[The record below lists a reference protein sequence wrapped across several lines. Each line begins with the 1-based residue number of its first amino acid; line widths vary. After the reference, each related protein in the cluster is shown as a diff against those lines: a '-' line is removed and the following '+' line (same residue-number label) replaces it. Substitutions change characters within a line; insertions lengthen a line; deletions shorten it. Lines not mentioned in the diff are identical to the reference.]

1 MERPPLDTLYTKL
14 PNIRKAIQAQ
24 RKQQTMKQW
33 KTLTIGILLAIGA
46 LAALLENQ
54 LAAAGICAV
63 PAACFVGLWCYRYQ
77 RDRKIIAKA
86 YEQLHQS
93 PKAKPTTPQ
102 APKPSR
108 VPEEYL
114 ASLDEAALTRFYTDH
129 IRMGYRPETE
139 EGFWVSTLDRE
150 AGTYIIGK
158 PGYGKSAQIQ
168 NLVLQDIM
176 NGKAVVV
183 IDPHGDLVADIIARV
198 PEPMLPK
205 VHLLDMTDEEYA
217 FGANLLAVGQHLTAV
232 AQTQFIDRFIHVF
245 ETLWPEIASQQY
257 LLRYLRACL
266 ITVLAAPCPNL
277 EDVYRLLTDDNFRSG
292 LLQHV
297 TDQTVREFWQHQYDE
312 LTPSARMQRIAPL
325 VGRLEAIQMARPIL
339 RDILNQRET
348 TLDFREATIGGEVLL
363 FRLPMHVLPQDART
377 LGTILVSILH
387 AAIFSF
393 ADVPFEARPGLA
405 LYVDE
410 VQNFVT
416 PDFSSFFTEARKY
429 RVSLVLA
436 HQHRSQL
443 PAYLQDATLT
453 ARNVLAFQVTP
464 DDARELSAVF
474 PNVVSSARPTEVE
487 QKAIEYLLAKG
498 SGNPQIDLIVET
510 LLRPVQLMPKK
521 NGLIEIVRPGVR
533 GQVLLNA
540 FLHVPAPNNPLVSDP
555 FPVLNRLCHKAQQ
568 TSNAD
573 LFIPSG
579 VVAGFANIGDFYGDL
594 NWANKGKLLT
604 SDVDYPPH
612 LVVPTA
618 DGGTRFTRRPEHSGE
633 WLYYCIW
640 GLRQILTWLAEHP
653 IGKTEHTGAQ
663 QVAQALSSLQQRTA
677 FIRSNSEV
685 GIIYTDDLPE
695 PLTGAA
701 LTEREHGI
709 RQQSYDKY
717 YRPKAGIESEAHMET
732 SPETETN
739 TKPSRWEVI

>member
-1 MERPPLDTLYTKL
+1 
-14 PNIRKAIQAQ
+14 
-24 RKQQTMKQW
+24 MKQW

-46 LAALLENQ
+46 LAALLESQ

-77 RDRKIIAKA
+77 RDRRIIAEA
-86 YEQLHQS
+86 YEELHQS
-93 PKAKPTTPQ
+93 PEAKQTMPKAL
-102 APKPSR
+102 KPSR

-114 ASLDEAALTRFYTDH
+114 ASLDDAELTRFYTDH
-129 IRMGYRPETE
+129 LRMGYRPETE

-183 IDPHGDLVADIIARV
+183 IDPHGDLVSDIIARV
-198 PEPMLPK
+198 PEPMLHK

-217 FGANLLAVGQHLTAV
+217 FGANLLALGKTTSAV
-232 AQTQFIDRFIHVF
+232 AQTQFVDRFIHVF
-245 ETLWPEIASQQY
+245 ETLWPEIAAQQY
-257 LLRYLRACL
+257 LLRYLRAC
-266 ITVLAAPCPNL
+266 VLTLLATPAPNL
-277 EDVYRLLTDDNFRSG
+277 EDMYRLLTDDGFRSG
-292 LLQHV
+292 LVNRLS
-297 TDQTVREFWQHQYDE
+297 DQSVREFWQHQYDE
-312 LTPSARMQRIAPL
+312 LTPSARMQRTAPL

-339 RDILNQRET
+339 RAILNQRDT
-348 TLDFREATIGGEVLL
+348 ALDFRKSAECGEVLL
-363 FRLPMHVLPQDART
+363 FKLPMHVLPQDART

-429 RVSLVLA
+429 RISLVIS

-443 PAYLQDATLT
+443 PTYLQASTLT

-464 DDARELSAVF
+464 DDARELASVY
-474 PNVVSSARPTEVE
+474 PNVIDSKRPTEVE
-487 QKAIEYLLAKG
+487 PKAVEYLLARG
-498 SGNPQIDLIVET
+498 SDNPQIERIIDT
-510 LLRPVQLMPKK
+510 LLRPVQRMPKK

-540 FLHVPAPNNPLVSDP
+540 FLHVPAPENPLVADP
-555 FPVLNRLCHKAQQ
+555 FPALNRLCYEAQQ
-568 TSNAD
+568 TGNAD

-653 IGKTEHTGAQ
+653 IGKTEYTSAQ
-663 QVAQALSSLQQRTA
+663 AVAQALSSLQQRTA

-701 LTEREHGI
+701 LTEREHSI

-717 YRPKAGIESEAHMET
+717 YRPKAGIERETHMET

-739 TKPSRWEVI
+739 TKTARWEVL

>member
-1 MERPPLDTLYTKL
+1 
-14 PNIRKAIQAQ
+14 
-24 RKQQTMKQW
+24 MKQW

-46 LAALLENQ
+46 LAALLESQ

-63 PAACFVGLWCYRYQ
+63 PAACLAGLWFYRYQ
-77 RDRKIIAKA
+77 RDRKIIAEA
-86 YEQLHQS
+86 YEELQRTSEAGQ
-93 PKAKPTTPQ
+93 TTPQ
-102 APKPSR
+102 ALKLSR
-108 VPEEYL
+108 IPEEYL
-114 ASLDEAALTRFYTDH
+114 ASLDEAALIRFYADH
-129 IRMGYRPETE
+129 IRLGYHPETE
-139 EGFWVSTLDRE
+139 EGFWVNTLDRE

-158 PGYGKSAQIQ
+158 PGYGKSAQMLNMI
-168 NLVLQDIM
+168 LQDIM

-183 IDPHGDLVADIIARV
+183 IDPHGDLVSDILARV
-198 PEPMLPK
+198 PEPMLHK
-205 VHLLDMTDEEYA
+205 VHLLDMTDEAYA

-232 AQTQFIDRFIHVF
+232 AQTQFVDRFIHVI
-245 ETLWPEIASQQY
+245 ETLWPEAVQSQQY
-257 LLRYLRACL
+257 LPRYLRASL
-266 ITVLAAPCPNL
+266 ITVLAAPHPNL
-277 EDVYRLLTDDNFRSG
+277 EDMYHLLTDDNFRAG

-312 LTPSARMQRIAPL
+312 LTPSARMQRTAPL

-348 TLDFREATIGGEVLL
+348 TLDFRQSAENNEVLL
-363 FRLPMHVLPQDART
+363 FKLPMHVLPQDARA

-429 RVSLVLA
+429 RISLVIS

-443 PAYLQDATLT
+443 PTYLQASTLT

-464 DDARELSAVF
+464 DDARELSPVF
-474 PNVVSSARPTEVE
+474 PNIVDSTRPTEVE
-487 QKAIEYLLAKG
+487 PKAIEYLLARG
-498 SGNPQIDLIVET
+498 SDNPKIERIIDT
-510 LLRPVQLMPKK
+510 LLRPVQRMPKK
-521 NGLIEIVRPGVR
+521 NGLIEITKPGFR

-540 FLHVPAPNNPLVSDP
+540 FLHVPAPENPLVADP
-555 FPVLNRLCHKAQQ
+555 FPALNRLCYEAQQ
-568 TSNAD
+568 TGNAD

-579 VVAGFANIGDFYGDL
+579 VVAGFANIGDFYGAL
-594 NWANKGKLLT
+594 TWANKGKLLA
-604 SDVDYPPH
+604 SDVEYPPH

-633 WLYYCIW
+633 WLYYCVW
-640 GLRQILTWLAEHP
+640 GIRQILVWLAEHP
-653 IGKTEHTGAQ
+653 IGKTDTASAQ
-663 QVAQALSSLQQRTA
+663 AVAQALSSLQQRTA
-677 FIRSNSEV
+677 FIRCNSEV

-701 LTEREHGI
+701 LAEREHVI
-709 RQQSYDKY
+709 RQQSRDKY
-717 YRPKAGIESEAHMET
+717 YRPKAGIERETPMET
-732 SPETETN
+732 PTEAETKTA
-739 TKPSRWEVI
+739 RWEVL

>member
-1 MERPPLDTLYTKL
+1 
-14 PNIRKAIQAQ
+14 
-24 RKQQTMKQW
+24 MKQW

-46 LAALLENQ
+46 LAALVDSQ
-54 LAAAGICAV
+54 LAAAGICAA
-63 PAACFVGLWCYRYQ
+63 PATLFVGLWFYRYQ
-77 RDRKIIAKA
+77 RDRKLIADA
-86 YEQLHQS
+86 YEELQQT
-93 PKAKPTTPQ
+93 PEAGQTTPQ
-102 APKPSR
+102 ALHLSR

-114 ASLDEAALTRFYTDH
+114 ASLDDEALTRFYADH
-129 IRMGYRPETE
+129 LRLGYHPETE
-139 EGFWVSTLDRE
+139 EGFWVNTLDRE

-158 PGYGKSAQIQ
+158 PGYGKSAQMLNMI
-168 NLVLQDIM
+168 LQDIM

-183 IDPHGDLVADIIARV
+183 IDPHGDLVSDILARV

-217 FGANLLAVGQHLTAV
+217 FGANLLAVGKTTSAV
-232 AQTQFIDRFIHVF
+232 AQTQFVDRFIHVF
-245 ETLWPEIASQQY
+245 ETLWPEVSAQQY
-257 LLRYLRACL
+257 LLRFLRACIL
-266 ITVLAAPCPNL
+266 TLLSTPAPNL
-277 EDVYRLLTDDNFRSG
+277 ADMYRLLTDDNFRHA
-292 LLQHV
+292 LLKKGV
-297 TDQTVREFWQHQYDE
+297 ADDSVKEFWRVQYDE
-312 LTPSARMQRIAPL
+312 LTPSARMQRTAPL

-339 RDILNQRET
+339 RDILNQRGT
-348 TLDFREATIGGEVLL
+348 TLDFREAAIGNEVLL
-363 FRLPMHVLPQDART
+363 FRLPMHVLPQDSRT
-377 LGTILVSILH
+377 LGTILVSMLH

-393 ADVPFEARPGLA
+393 ADVPFEQRHGLA

-416 PDFSSFFTEARKY
+416 PDFSHFFTEARKY
-429 RVSLVLA
+429 RVALVLG

-443 PAYLQDATLT
+443 PAYLQDASLT

-464 DDARELSAVF
+464 DDARELSSLF

-487 QKAIEYLLAKG
+487 PKAIEYLLAKG
-498 SGNPQIDLIVET
+498 SGNPQIEHIIET

-555 FPVLNRLCHKAQQ
+555 FPALNRLCYEAQQ
-568 TSNAD
+568 TGNAD

-579 VVAGFANIGDFYGDL
+579 VVAGFANVGHFYGDL
-594 NWANKGKLLT
+594 NWANKGKLLA
-604 SDVDYPPH
+604 SAVEYPPH

-618 DGGTRFTRRPEHSGE
+618 DGSTRFTRRPEHSGE
-633 WLYYCIW
+633 WLYYCVW
-640 GLRQILTWLAEHP
+640 GLRQILAWLAEHP
-653 IGKTEHTGAQ
+653 IGKTDTAGGQKIAE
-663 QVAQALSSLQQRTA
+663 ALSSLPKRTA

-701 LTEREHGI
+701 LAEREQFI
-709 RQQSYDKY
+709 RQQSRDRY
-717 YRPKAGIESEAHMET
+717 YRPKAGIEDIESEATMET
-732 SPETETN
+732 STETETK
-739 TKPSRWEVI
+739 TARWEVI